1 MAHSTAKSSPA
12 PVAVTKA
19 SATAGKTSG
28 RRRARTPA
36 QRPSATP
43 LAKERTEFLAGIVG
57 GAELARM
64 LGVSRSQPTRW
75 RSGAEQPGPDA
86 ARGLVDL
93 DHVMTRALM
102 LWPARVAT
110 DWLTSANAYLDGARP
125 LDVLKVRGSAEVIDA
140 LDAVAAGAYA

>member
-1 MAHSTAKSSPA
+1 MARVGRAVPAATAKPRVSERVRLVS
-12 PVAVTKA
+12 
-19 SATAGKTSG
+19 
-28 RRRARTPA
+28 R
-36 QRPSATP
+36 TP
-43 LAKERTEFLAGIVG
+43 LAKERTEFLIELVG

-102 LWPARVAT
+102 LWPARVT
-110 DWLTSANAYLDGARP
+110 SDWLTSANAYLDGARP
-125 LDVLKVRGSAEVIDA
+125 IDVLRVRGSAEVIDA
-140 LDAVAAGAYA
+140 LDAANAGVYA

>member
-1 MAHSTAKSSPA
+1 MARSTAQSALAGVRHGSAVPA
-12 PVAVTKA
+12 
-19 SATAGKTSG
+19 ATATP
-28 RRRARTPA
+28 RAERV
-36 QRPSATP
+36 RLVSRTP
-43 LAKERTEFLAGIVG
+43 LAKERTEFLVKVVG

-125 LDVLKVRGSAEVIDA
+125 IDVLKVRGSAEVIDA
-140 LDAVAAGAYA
+140 LDAATAGVYA

>member
-1 MAHSTAKSSPA
+1 MARTAASKTASA
-12 PVAVTKA
+12 TVTVAKA
-19 SATAGKTSG
+19 SARIGETAV
-28 RRRARTPA
+28 RRSA
-36 QRPSATP
+36 ATP
-43 LAKERTEFLAGIVG
+43 LAKERTEFLAAIVG
-57 GAELARM
+57 SAGLARM

-110 DWLTSANAYLDGARP
+110 DWLTSANAHLDGARP

-140 LDAVAAGAYA
+140 LDAATAGAYA

>member
-1 MAHSTAKSSPA
+1 MARSAAQAALAGVRHGSAVPA
-12 PVAVTKA
+12 
-19 SATAGKTSG
+19 ATA
-28 RRRARTPA
+28 TP
-36 QRPSATP
+36 RVSERVRLVSRTP
-43 LAKERTEFLAGIVG
+43 LAKERTEFLVEVVG

-110 DWLTSANAYLDGARP
+110 DWLTSANAFLDGARP
-125 LDVLKVRGSAEVIDA
+125 IDVLKVRGSAEVIDA
-140 LDAVAAGAYA
+140 LDAATAGVYA